1 MIDLRS
7 LLKTQDL
14 FLGFFS
20 PPFSCF
26 FNPALELSSLTFTL
40 KITMQLPNF
49 KQFIPALAVI
59 IVSLSSSSFAQQNIG
74 LSTVE
79 LKTGIYRIQAELADT
94 PKAREVGLMNRA
106 SMPTNSGM
114 LFIFEQKAGHCF
126 WMNNTKIP
134 LSIAFIADDGKIVNI
149 EEMQAETTNNHCP
162 KVAIRYALE
171 MNKQWFSERVINPGA
186 VIQGLPKR

>member
-1 MIDLRS
+1 MR
-7 LLKTQDL
+7 
-14 FLGFFS
+14 
-20 PPFSCF
+20 
-26 FNPALELSSLTFTL
+26 
-40 KITMQLPNF
+40 LPKL
-49 KQFIPALAVI
+49 KQFIFSLAAI
-59 IVSLSSSSFAQQNIG
+59 TYIFLTSAYAQQNVG
-74 LSTVE
+74 LPTIE

-94 PKAREVGLMNRA
+94 PKAREVGLMNRT

-162 KVAIRYALE
+162 RAAVRYALE
-171 MNKQWFSERVINPGA
+171 MNKQWFSERVIVPGT
-186 VIQGLPKR
+186 VIQGLPRK

>member
-1 MIDLRS
+1 MSLKILNMYTPIKILR
-7 LLKTQDL
+7 D
-14 FLGFFS
+14 
-20 PPFSCF
+20 
-26 FNPALELSSLTFTL
+26 ALAFTL
-40 KITMQLPNF
+40 
-49 KQFIPALAVI
+49 FI
-59 IVSLSSSSFAQQNIG
+59 SSSIVLAQINTG
-74 LSTVE
+74 LPTIE

-94 PKAREVGLMNRA
+94 PKAREVGLMNRT

-162 KVAIRYALE
+162 KTAVRFALE
-171 MNKQWFSERVINPGA
+171 MNKQWFAERVIVPGTF
-186 VIQGLPKR
+186 ITGLPKR

>member
-1 MIDLRS
+1 MNTTTQFFCKLIAAS
-7 LLKTQDL
+7 L
-14 FLGFFS
+14 FIG
-20 PPFSCF
+20 
-26 FNPALELSSLTFTL
+26 SSL
-40 KITMQLPNF
+40 
-49 KQFIPALAVI
+49 ALAQVN
-59 IVSLSSSSFAQQNIG
+59 VG
-74 LSTVE
+74 LPTIE

-94 PKAREVGLMNRA
+94 PKAREVGLMNRT

-162 KVAIRYALE
+162 RANVRYALE
-171 MNKQWFSERVINPGA
+171 MNKQWFSDRVIVPGS
-186 VIQGLPKR
+186 VITGLPK